1 MTKFKIFPPDA
12 CKQTPQLPM
21 DKAMFD
27 SCFRSRPAA
36 TPAASSNAEERP
48 MELARI
54 LLVDDDKNVLEGY
67 KRILHGLF
75 EVETATNGSQA
86 LAAVHLFGP
95 YEVIITDMQM
105 PGMNGAE
112 FLTKVRQLSPNSVR
126 MVLTGHKNINRAID
140 AVNEGRIFRYLT
152 KPCEK
157 KELVHAIELASAQY
171 RANIDEKELV
181 KQAREIKPQA
191 YNLGEGLLSHNLKQ

>member
-1 MTKFKIFPPDA
+1 
-12 CKQTPQLPM
+12 M
-21 DKAMFD
+21 D
-27 SCFRSRPAA
+27 
-36 TPAASSNAEERP
+36 
-48 MELARI
+48 LARI

-67 KRILHGLF
+67 KRLLHGLF
-75 EVETATNGSQA
+75 EVETATNGAQA

-95 YEVIITDMQM
+95 FEVIITDMQM

-112 FLTKVRQLSPNSVR
+112 FLAKVRQLSPNSVR
-126 MVLTGHKNINRAID
+126 MVLTGHKDINRAID

-171 RANIDEKELV
+171 RANVDEKELV
-181 KQAREIKPQA
+181 KQAREVKPQA
-191 YNLGEGLLSHNLKQ
+191 YNLGKVPLSPNLKQ

>member
-1 MTKFKIFPPDA
+1 
-12 CKQTPQLPM
+12 
-21 DKAMFD
+21 
-27 SCFRSRPAA
+27 
-36 TPAASSNAEERP
+36 

-67 KRILHGLF
+67 KRLLHGLF
-75 EVETATNGSQA
+75 EVETATNGGQA

-112 FLTKVRQLSPNSVR
+112 FLAKVRQLSPNSVR
-126 MVLTGHKNINRAID
+126 MVLTGHKDIDRAID

-152 KPCEK
+152 KPCEI
-157 KELVHAIELASAQY
+157 KELVHAIELALAQY
-171 RANIDEKELV
+171 RANTDEKELL
-181 KQAREIKPQA
+181 KQAREIKSQA
-191 YNLGEGLLSHNLKQ
+191 DNLGEVLLSHNLKW